1 MKRTFFAAAAL
12 AVALL
17 VSGCA
22 SVQKASEADS
32 EHAKV
37 FSPIADKAVLYIYRD
52 ESFGSA
58 IKMPVSVDGVIV
70 GETGPKSFL
79 ELAVAPGHHTI
90 MSHTETNPTL
100 DIDAEAGKA
109 YYVWQEVK
117 MGMWAARSLLHRM
130 SDSEGKVGVDK
141 CELLKTMAPA
151 MKMNAAAAAPAVE
164 APARDAEPA
173 PVAATAPATAS
184 ATVAPPAPAE
194 EPATAAATPAPVA
207 EPAVAAAPA
216 PADES
221 TTAPATQP
229 ASGGIAALDD
239 RVSKPMFDA
248 AQDLASMHQCER
260 LLHVRSIVG
269 DEAHFYSACPG
280 TSTPIEIAC
289 HAAACTE
296 AAPHG

>member
-22 SVQKASEADS
+22 NVQKASQADS
-32 EHAKV
+32 QNAKV
-37 FSPIADKAVLYIYRD
+37 FKPITDKAVIYVYRD
-52 ESFGSA
+52 EVIGAA
-58 IKMPVSVDGVIV
+58 IKMTVSVDGVMA
-70 GETGPKSFL
+70 GQTGPKSFL
-79 ELAVAPGHHTI
+79 QLAVTPGHHTI
-90 MSHTETNPTL
+90 VSKAENDATL

-117 MGMWAARSLLHRM
+117 IGIIAARSKLHLM
-130 SDSEGKVGVDK
+130 SEGEGQAGVGK
-141 CELLKTMAPA
+141 CELLKTLAPMFRMDSAATSSAPVAAATPPASVETAAPA
-151 MKMNAAAAAPAVE
+151 SAPTSAPVADPAPAEATAAAAPV
-164 APARDAEPA
+164 
-173 PVAATAPATAS
+173 
-184 ATVAPPAPAE
+184 
-194 EPATAAATPAPVA
+194 AAATPVAA
-207 EPAVAAAPA
+207 EPAADTAPA
-216 PADES
+216 A
-221 TTAPATQP
+221 APATQP

-248 AQDLASMHQCER
+248 AQDIASMHQCDR
-260 LLHVRSIVG
+260 LLRVRSIVG